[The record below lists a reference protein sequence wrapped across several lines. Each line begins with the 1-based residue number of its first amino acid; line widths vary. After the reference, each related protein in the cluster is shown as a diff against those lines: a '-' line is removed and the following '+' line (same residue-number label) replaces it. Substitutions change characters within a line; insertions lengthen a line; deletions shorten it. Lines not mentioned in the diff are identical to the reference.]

1 VVDGAASSLSMLT
14 LADKT
19 IAPFGDVRSS
29 QPIDGMFSPDGRWVL
44 YSVFDESAS
53 SGDRGPR
60 RQAFVQP
67 FPATGAKYLVPI
79 PGASHPMWRARD
91 NQLIFNTNFDQST
104 AVIIRTAPNVTFT
117 LPTPFSRKGRLETNP
132 ASLRRNVD
140 VLPDG
145 RLIGVARNDGATASS
160 VTDRTIMVVVNWFTE
175 LNARV
180 PHGANR

>member
-1 VVDGAASSLSMLT
+1 
-14 LADKT
+14 
-19 IAPFGDVRSS
+19 
-29 QPIDGMFSPDGRWVL
+29 
-44 YSVFDESAS
+44 
-53 SGDRGPR
+53 
-60 RQAFVQP
+60 
-67 FPATGAKYLVPI
+67 
-79 PGASHPMWRARD
+79 MWRARD
-91 NQLIFNTNFDQST
+91 NQLIFNTNVDQST